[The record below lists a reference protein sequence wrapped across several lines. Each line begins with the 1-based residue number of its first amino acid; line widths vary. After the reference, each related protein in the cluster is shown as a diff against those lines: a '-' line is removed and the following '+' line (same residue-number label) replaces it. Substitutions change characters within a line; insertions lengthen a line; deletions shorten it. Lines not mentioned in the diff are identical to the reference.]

1 MSSPVVKKFIRKQRA
16 EPTTPQ
22 GSTRAAAPTRL
33 ELFTPVYTTDQ
44 YGVKGT
50 PTKQM
55 MAKVCGPY
63 QQREKLHELMTK
75 FAGRNAY
82 IVAKFKSP
90 LPKSEQHYQM
100 PQISPEADVDARVVV
115 RTRHVDVVR
124 RDRLRR
130 QRTRFYLFG
139 PRSYVTFFYLLRLV
153 FTAVICYIFTKIF
166 WRVTREQLLER
177 VAQQLHPY
185 DCS

>member
-44 YGVKGT
+44 YGVKGE

-100 PQISPEADVDARVVV
+100 PQISPEAVSHSIRLAPM
-115 RTRHVDVVR
+115 HCCGVDVCLHYLTRAYAVPAVHRLPGSVR
-124 RDRLRR
+124 RHR
-130 QRTRFYLFG
+130 
-139 PRSYVTFFYLLRLV
+139 PRISNQV
-153 FTAVICYIFTKIF
+153 
-166 WRVTREQLLER
+166 
-177 VAQQLHPY
+177 H
-185 DCS
+185 D